1 MAHVLYQCP
10 RTGMKVQ
17 TWLADDPES
26 PAQASFELLHCPAC
40 SQMHFVNR
48 RTGNLLGE
56 KKA

>member
-1 MAHVLYQCP
+1 
-10 RTGMKVQ
+10 MKVQ